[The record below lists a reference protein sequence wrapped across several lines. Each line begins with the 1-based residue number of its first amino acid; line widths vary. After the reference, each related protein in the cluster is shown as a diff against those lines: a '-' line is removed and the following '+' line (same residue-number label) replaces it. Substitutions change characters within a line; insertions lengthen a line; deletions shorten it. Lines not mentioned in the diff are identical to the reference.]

1 MLWDVGGRHH
11 ENTVEIGE
19 LEQVLNGGAGV
30 TGQEEKVILV
40 GRNACKGRE
49 FEMCVNSGCVI
60 P

>member
-1 MLWDVGGRHH
+1 MLCDVGSRHH
-11 ENTVEIGE
+11 KNIVEIGE
-19 LEQVLNGGAGV
+19 LEQILSDGI

-49 FEMCVNSGCVI
+49 FEMCVNSGSII